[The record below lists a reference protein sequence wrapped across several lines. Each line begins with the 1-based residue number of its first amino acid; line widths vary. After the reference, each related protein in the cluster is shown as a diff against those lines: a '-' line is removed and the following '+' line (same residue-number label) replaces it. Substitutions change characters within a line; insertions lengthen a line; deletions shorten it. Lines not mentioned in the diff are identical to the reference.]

1 VLGVVGAPAHVIARA
16 IEVNEAKAALK
27 KCCGPLQQR
36 RMSAVV
42 KDADGRDVVKPM
54 SVIRLMLRDVGRPRL
69 NLLAAYRKIP
79 VLEKRP
85 KKVGYVKAK
94 TRAVYKQTREEL
106 LALLE
111 ESSRPGAE
119 EDRARLRKLPRGE
132 GGLAWVG
139 PYHENTRANVT
150 YATGDR
156 TARVR
161 RQIAAQLPV
170 LYPLGR
176 SKVLPEV
183 EFPIEG
189 PRRSEA
195 SAPREARIEAQAY
208 LTTMP
213 VHRYLRDGPPVRRAS
228 VRTGHLG

>member
-1 VLGVVGAPAHVIARA
+1 MVGAPAHVIARA

-69 NLLAAYRKIP
+69 NLLAATRKIP

-111 ESSRPGAE
+111 MPHDPQAQRRTVQGCANCRGARAVSRGS
-119 EDRARLRKLPRGE
+119 
-132 GGLAWVG
+132 
-139 PYHENTRANVT
+139 
-150 YATGDR
+150 
-156 TARVR
+156 
-161 RQIAAQLPV
+161 
-170 LYPLGR
+170 GR
-176 SKVLPEV
+176 
-183 EFPIEG
+183 
-189 PRRSEA
+189 PRRRSGE
-195 SAPREARIEAQAY
+195 R
-208 LTTMP
+208 
-213 VHRYLRDGPPVRRAS
+213 HLRDR
-228 VRTGHLG
+228 

>member
-1 VLGVVGAPAHVIARA
+1 
-16 IEVNEAKAALK
+16 
-27 KCCGPLQQR
+27 
-36 RMSAVV
+36 
-42 KDADGRDVVKPM
+42 
-54 SVIRLMLRDVGRPRL
+54 MLRDVGRPRL

-213 VHRYLRDGPPVRRAS
+213 VHRYLKDGPPVRRDS